1 MLYGAVDK
9 YTGAGLISI
18 AMGGLSLILGV
29 LFRTGLV
36 QADLAGQYRDPA
48 APVTRRN
55 SVFGFI
61 PLGLGLVA
69 LGLLPFIASSR
80 WGVVL
85 ALITLGVSSL
95 VFGFMVVLR
104 PPWWMK
110 PRWLREAEADG
121 WRHYT
126 RPPFRVTEAVVATAI
141 VLVLGS
147 AVTFILTH
155 ATPLELIGSLL
166 IGLGAVTAF
175 VVGLRRR

>member
-1 MLYGAVDK
+1 MDK

-69 LGLLPFIASSR
+69 LGLLPFIASSQ

-104 PPWWMK
+104 PP
-110 PRWLREAEADG
+110 G
-121 WRHYT
+121 
-126 RPPFRVTEAVVATAI
+126 
-141 VLVLGS
+141 G
-147 AVTFILTH
+147 
-155 ATPLELIGSLL
+155 
-166 IGLGAVTAF
+166 
-175 VVGLRRR
+175 